1 MLTGVPRELHPL
13 VETRTDQEIG
23 DMRLVLLFFI

>member
-1 MLTGVPRELHPL
+1 MSGVLLELHPL